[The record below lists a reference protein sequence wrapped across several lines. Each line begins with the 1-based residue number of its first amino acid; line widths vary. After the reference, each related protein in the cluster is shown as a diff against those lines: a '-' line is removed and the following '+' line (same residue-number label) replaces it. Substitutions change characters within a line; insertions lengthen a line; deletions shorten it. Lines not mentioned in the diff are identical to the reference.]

1 MTPDDTTAPAR
12 ARQGKPAAPGDLC
25 FPGGRRLCAHAD
37 RDGAGMHWLQPGQ
50 TCSSSSVMTTITDDR
65 GAASRSA
72 AGTGGHNP

>member
-12 ARQGKPAAPGDLC
+12 ARQGKPAAPGDLS

-50 TCSSSSVMTTITDDR
+50 TCRSSVMTTMTDDR

>member
-1 MTPDDTTAPAR
+1 MTRR
-12 ARQGKPAAPGDLC
+12 AKSEPAAPGDLC

-50 TCSSSSVMTTITDDR
+50 TCHTTVMTMMTDDR

>member
-50 TCSSSSVMTTITDDR
+50 TCRSSATTTMTDDR

>member
-1 MTPDDTTAPAR
+1 MTPDDTTTPAR
-12 ARQGKPAAPGDLC
+12 ARQGKPAAPGDPC

-50 TCSSSSVMTTITDDR
+50 TCHSSATTTADDR